1 MTLLVCLQHRHA
13 ISIALCNSHH
23 EICNAVHPALG
34 IALQHTVGK
43 CLEDRFTPEVRDA
56 WQTVYN
62 VLADT
67 AMKAAAPYYEMAN
80 REQGTQ

>member
-1 MTLLVCLQHRHA
+1 
-13 ISIALCNSHH
+13 
-23 EICNAVHPALG
+23 
-34 IALQHTVGK
+34 
-43 CLEDRFTPEVRDA
+43 LEDRFTPEVRDA